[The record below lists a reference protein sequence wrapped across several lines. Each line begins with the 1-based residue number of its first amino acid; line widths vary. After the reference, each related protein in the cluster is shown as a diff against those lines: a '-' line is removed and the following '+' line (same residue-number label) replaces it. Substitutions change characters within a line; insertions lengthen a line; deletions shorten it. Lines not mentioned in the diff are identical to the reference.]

1 MTAENKPTFRTAA
14 VEFIKNLGLLA
25 QLALDPRT
33 DPLYVEWK
41 RRRQSSPISRI
52 RNAVNLDRVYS
63 NWRIRSK
70 Q

>member
-25 QLALDPRT
+25 QLALDPRR

-63 NWRIRSK
+63 DWRVRRK

>member
-1 MTAENKPTFRTAA
+1 MTAENKPTFRTEA
-14 VEFIKNLGLLA
+14 VEFIKHLGLLA

-41 RRRQSSPISRI
+41 RERQSSPISRI
-52 RNAVNLDRVYS
+52 RIPINP
-63 NWRIRSK
+63 IRRK